1 MQCRVPI
8 GGASKL
14 REARQGPSSVRVQSD
29 DCSTPAKDERFASR
43 AGVGGLHILAY
54 AMIAWAELTPD
65 FFLLSSAHQQFFG
78 QPEVERHER
87 REARFIVLVVVFCS
101 LYTALPLW
109 WKILKSVLFYY
120 FPRVLLYTNHSS
132 LSSSQACSNSK
143 IAVRSFGRSRSVLL
157 ACLLGGRC
165 SFPLFELCC
174 PPSPPPPLAIFPGTT
189 FAHPHGRELLE
200 VGRADR
206 PLLFCLCPKCLS
218 CAIGIAVCVTL
229 SI

>member
-1 MQCRVPI
+1 VWVSNQTATAPLQKSSDSRPGPALVGCIFSHTVCYDCL
-8 GGASKL
+8 GGANARFPPTAL
-14 REARQGPSSVRVQSD
+14 RSP
-29 DCSTPAKDERFASR
+29 T
-43 AGVGGLHILAY
+43 I
-54 AMIAWAELTPD
+54 
-65 FFLLSSAHQQFFG
+65 FFG

-101 LYTALPLW
+101 LLYTALPLW
-109 WKILKSVLFYY
+109 WKGLKSVLFYY
-120 FPRVLLYTNHSS
+120 LFPRVLLYIYQPLHPLVFSS
-132 LSSSQACSNSK
+132 LQQQQDRGEKLSAVKKCLAC
-143 IAVRSFGRSRSVLL
+143 LL
-157 ACLLGGRC
+157 ACLPLLPVVR
-165 SFPLFELCC
+165 FPLFELCC
-174 PPSPPPPLAIFPGTT
+174 PPSPPPPPPLAIFPGTT